1 EIDLVSKATKV
12 RLGVFLAVGSLLIL
26 VFAAAV
32 AGNRL
37 TQKWDTY
44 YIVFDDYPVS
54 GLQVGGTVNYQG
66 IKVGRVEDIKID
78 PQDVLKVKVTINIE
92 PGTPIKDNTE
102 AVLSLVG
109 ITGLKAVEIRGGTN
123 EAKNLKPGSYIK
135 PGSTMIDD
143 ISQRAVSIAEKID
156 LIAANIND
164 ITNQQ
169 NRENIAKILSETG
182 MILADTRGNLA
193 GTLDAISRIANNTAD
208 LTEGLNRN
216 IDMISQNLAGNI
228 DEISQTTS
236 ESMESIVE
244 TLNDELVLITRNLNQ
259 NISEISEQG
268 EYLLQDTRF
277 HLNNIGTNTNTLVLE
292 STQQI
297 VSVSSN
303 INRSLETI
311 NRLLSSEE
319 FTSIV
324 ANIDKLSAQLAD
336 SDVQGMVANLGTTIQ
351 RIGVL
356 INTLNRTVARS
367 QDDLLETL
375 ENLRDATENLN
386 DFSRQI
392 SDNPAI
398 LLRGN

>member
-1 EIDLVSKATKV
+1 LC
-12 RLGVFLAVGSLLIL
+12 
-26 VFAAAV
+26 
-32 AGNRL
+32 
-37 TQKWDTY
+37 
-44 YIVFDDYPVS
+44 FDDYPVS

-351 RIGVL
+351 RTGVL

>member
-1 EIDLVSKATKV
+1 MVSKATKV

-135 PGSTMIDD
+135 AGSTMIDD

-193 GTLDAISRIANNTAD
+193 GTLDAISRIANKTAD

-351 RIGVL
+351 RTGVL

>member
-1 EIDLVSKATKV
+1 MVSKATKV

>member
-1 EIDLVSKATKV
+1 MVSKATKV

-123 EAKNLKPGSYIK
+123 EAKTLKPGSYIK

-351 RIGVL
+351 RTGVL

>member
-1 EIDLVSKATKV
+1 MVSKATKV

-228 DEISQTTS
+228 DAISQTTS

-351 RIGVL
+351 RTGVL

>member
-1 EIDLVSKATKV
+1 MVSKATKV

-351 RIGVL
+351 RTGVL

>member
-1 EIDLVSKATKV
+1 MVSKATKV

-236 ESMESIVE
+236 ESMESIFE

-351 RIGVL
+351 RTGVL

>member
-1 EIDLVSKATKV
+1 MVSKATKV

-135 PGSTMIDD
+135 AGSTMIDD

-351 RIGVL
+351 RTGVL

>member
-1 EIDLVSKATKV
+1 MVSKATKV

-193 GTLDAISRIANNTAD
+193 GTLDAITRIANNTAD

-228 DEISQTTS
+228 DAISQTTS

-351 RIGVL
+351 RTGVL

>member
-1 EIDLVSKATKV
+1 LVSKATKV

-351 RIGVL
+351 RTGVL

>member
-1 EIDLVSKATKV
+1 LVSKATKV

>member
-1 EIDLVSKATKV
+1 MGI
-12 RLGVFLAVGSLLIL
+12 FLAVGSLLIL
-26 VFAAAV
+26 IFAAAV

-44 YIVFDDYPVS
+44 YIVFEDYPVS

-66 IKVGRVEDIKID
+66 IKVGRVEEIKID
-78 PQDVLKVKVTINIE
+78 PEDVLKVRVKINIE
-92 PGTPIKDNTE
+92 TGTPIKENTE
-102 AVLSLVG
+102 AVLSLIG

-123 EAKNLKPGSYIK
+123 EAKTMKPGSYIK

-143 ISQRAVSIAEKID
+143 ISERAISIAEKLD

-164 ITNQQ
+164 MTNEQ
-169 NRENIAKILSETG
+169 NRENIARILQETG
-182 MILADTRGNLA
+182 QILHDTRSNLS

-208 LTEGLNRN
+208 LTEGLSRN
-216 IDMISQNLAGNI
+216 IDFISQNLASNM
-228 DEISQTTS
+228 DLVSQSTA
-236 ESMESIVE
+236 ESLEMIAE
-244 TLNDELVLITRNLNQ
+244 TLNSELIVITQNLNQ
-259 NISEISEQG
+259 SISDISEQG

-277 HLNNIGTNTNTLVLE
+277 HLNNIGTNANTLVLE
-292 STQQI
+292 STEQI
-297 VSVSSN
+297 VSVSSS

-311 NRLLSSEE
+311 DRLLSSDE
-319 FTSIV
+319 FISIV
-324 ANIDKLSAQLAD
+324 QNLDALSAKLAEA
-336 SDVQGMVANLGTTIQ
+336 DVQGMVGNLGTTIQ
-351 RIGVL
+351 RTGVL
-356 INTLNRTVARS
+356 INTLNRTVSRS
-367 QDDLLETL
+367 QDDLMETL